1 VVQREG
7 VITMQ
12 REIERWRALANAI
25 FVLVV
30 LGLAVFGT
38 TQVANRHWQWRATF
52 HARARFASIGG
63 LEVGSKVRVQGV
75 SAGVVESIES
85 PEKPGGPVTLVLRID
100 DHMRPLVRSDAMARI
115 VPQGVVGAKVVEI
128 VPGQPD
134 APALAE
140 RGVLKTEPPLELADL
155 LQDASG
161 ALRKLDEV
169 TAAARQG
176 LGEVNAIAAGIRE
189 GKGSVGRLF
198 QDDEAYRKLM
208 ALSSRGEHTLN
219 DLEEN
224 LAALKRTWPLSR
236 YFNDR
241 AFYDRDRVLFQPGA
255 ERESRVLKEE
265 ELFEP
270 GRSVLTA
277 QGRRKLD
284 EIAKWIGKIK
294 RPKSEVVIAAFTDD
308 PRGDDLAQVL
318 TQEQADAARKYLV
331 SEHAI
336 DSIGWFGSR
345 KVAAVGF
352 GTQTP
357 RYKAE
362 ESDSL
367 PARRVEVIL
376 FTPQT

>member
-1 VVQREG
+1 
-7 VITMQ
+7 MQ
-12 REIERWRALANAI
+12 REIERWRALANAF

-30 LGLAVFGT
+30 LALAVFGT
-38 TQVANRHWQWRATF
+38 MQVANRHWEWQATF

-75 SAGVVESIES
+75 SAGVVESIEA
-85 PEKPGGPVTLVLRID
+85 PEKPGGPVVLVLRID
-100 DHMRPLVRSDAMARI
+100 AHLRPLVRADATARI

-128 VPGQPD
+128 VPGKPD

-140 RGVLKTEPPLELADL
+140 GGVLQTEPPLELADL
-155 LQDASG
+155 LQGASG
-161 ALRKLDEV
+161 ALKRLDDV
-169 TAAARQG
+169 TVAARQG
-176 LGEVNAIAAGIRE
+176 LGEVNSIAAGIRE

-198 QDDEAYRKLM
+198 QDDEAYRRLM
-208 ALSSRGEHTLN
+208 ALSSRGERTLT

-255 ERESRVLKEE
+255 ERESRVLRED

-284 EIAKWIGKIK
+284 EVAAWISKIR
-294 RPKSEVVIAAFTDD
+294 RPRSEVVIAAFTDD
-308 PRGDDLAQVL
+308 DRGDDLALAL
-318 TQEQADAARKYLV
+318 TQEQADAARKYLI
-331 SEHAI
+331 SEHSI
-336 DSIGWFGSR
+336 DTLGWFKSR
-345 KVAAVGF
+345 KVASVGF
-352 GTQTP
+352 GTQSP
-357 RYKAE
+357 RIKAE
-362 ESDSL
+362 ESADL